1 MSFLLLKKIKEKC
14 LAIHFGI
21 EWAINIVHSKFEI
34 EVEKKN
40 YYKNRA
46 SEMSSRYKTND
57 IIGNILYST
66 SSFRYIIKICS
77 YLLLIAI
84 TKVNTTLTSL
94 RLVREEVSGV
104 VGVRGSSLEF
114 NR

>member
-1 MSFLLLKKIKEKC
+1 
-14 LAIHFGI
+14 
-21 EWAINIVHSKFEI
+21 
-34 EVEKKN
+34 
-40 YYKNRA
+40 
-46 SEMSSRYKTND
+46 MSSRYKTND

-94 RLVREEVSGV
+94 RLVREEVSGE